1 MTATVDDEL
10 EFDDL
15 EPLVVGVHDT
25 SALGRKVPAFD
36 TDDLT

>member
-1 MTATVDDEL
+1 MDAMVEGL
-10 EFDDL
+10 VRGRRDL
-15 EPLVVGVHDT
+15 